1 MNSINWNYNAESEL
15 KIKQFWT
22 FWRQNWDNCNKLT
35 WEEVCTGS
43 GWKWTDLCKN
53 NIFFFFLIFY
63 YVRFLFVKHILCQ
76 LLTHTILWQLFIAY
90 FSKSKDSFP
99 HYQKIERSHSCS
111 RQILGWIWSELM
123 CQSPFLCGTSFY
135 FLRFAKSFSFLTEQH
150 FNSIFKERYLKA
162 TLEFACAAAWNSE
175 SKG

>member
-111 RQILGWIWSELM
+111 RPNSRLNLVWADVSITIFFWHFCLPSALCQII
-123 CQSPFLCGTSFY
+123 FF
-135 FLRFAKSFSFLTEQH
+135 FEQH
-150 FNSIFKERYLKA
+150 FNSIFKGKYLNE
-162 TLEFACAAAWNSE
+162 TLDFACAAAWNS
-175 SKG
+175 